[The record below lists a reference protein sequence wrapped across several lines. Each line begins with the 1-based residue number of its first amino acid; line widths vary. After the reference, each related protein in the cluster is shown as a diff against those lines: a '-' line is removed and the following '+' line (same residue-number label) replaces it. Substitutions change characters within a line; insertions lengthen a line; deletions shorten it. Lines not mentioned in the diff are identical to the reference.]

1 MKTAK
6 NVALL
11 DYGLLV
17 LTATLIGIGFIMI
30 FSSSYQQ
37 SVMRFELSPTYF
49 AQRQLQWIVVGTVAM
64 LACALVNYHPVSYTH
79 LRAHETPEH
88 LVCRLLLDKKKN

>member
-11 DYGLLV
+11 DYGLLA

-37 SVMRFELSPTYF
+37 AVMRFELSPTYF
-49 AQRQLQWIVVGTVAM
+49 AQRQLQWIVAGTVAM
-64 LACALVNYHPVSYTH
+64 LACALLNYRCLLYTSPSP
-79 LRAHETPEH
+79 RDRTRSRMPSSA
-88 LVCRLLLDKKKN
+88 